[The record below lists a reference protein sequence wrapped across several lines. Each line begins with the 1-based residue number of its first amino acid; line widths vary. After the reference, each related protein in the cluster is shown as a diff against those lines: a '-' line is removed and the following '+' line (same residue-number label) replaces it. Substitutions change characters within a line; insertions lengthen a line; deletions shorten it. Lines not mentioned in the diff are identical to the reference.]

1 MRIASSLRDRA
12 GIYLSPLGGEARLF
26 RQSIVE
32 QYRELLGFQRMQGR
46 ARRLRP
52 PVKAT
57 FRETFQAEPI
67 SLPIVNEQLE
77 RCAGAITEDEESSGD
92 RVLIEARF
100 AEGDE
105 RINPLA
111 KVDGFVSEQDIELRY
126 NLDHQCQKRRKSARS
141 RLMKTRSRD
150 GSVNVSL
157 DPSGRSI

>member
-1 MRIASSLRDRA
+1 
-12 GIYLSPLGGEARLF
+12 LGGEARLF

-32 QYRELLGFQRMQGR
+32 KYRELLGFQRMQGR

-77 RCAGAITEDEESSGD
+77 RCAGD